1 MPYPVGYKV
10 VRDGEIYQAKWYTQG
25 QDPAT
30 VVQFASQTPWQL
42 IGPVLAGSHPPTTTT
57 LPVGTYRA
65 WSPTT
70 TYTAGQRV
78 LFNGLPYQAKWYNV
92 AQSPLAQATDP
103 TGSPWQALF
112 TIPGE
117 PSLG

>member
-1 MPYPVGYKV
+1 MPYPATYKV
-10 VRDGEIYQAKWYTQG
+10 VRDGEIYQAKWFTQG

-57 LPVGTYRA
+57 LPVGTYPQ
-65 WSPTT
+65 WSPRA

-78 LFNGLPYQAKWYNV
+78 LFAGLAYQAKWYNV

-103 TGSPWQALF
+103 SGSPWQALF
-112 TIPGE
+112 SVPGE
-117 PSLG
+117 PALG